1 VLAVRI
7 VDKFI
12 NIRTTGFIKNIL
24 YKYFDIN
31 IMLLLASKLQ
41 FLKMSNPI
49 FKISIFLR
57 LANYKVNNA
66 RVIKVYVLN
75 NEKNLF

>member
-1 VLAVRI
+1 MLAVRI
-7 VDKFI
+7 EDKFI

-24 YKYFDIN
+24 YKYFDIS
-31 IMLLLASKLQ
+31 IMLLLTSKLQ
-41 FLKMSNPI
+41 FLKMCNPI
-49 FKISIFLR
+49 FKILIFLR

-66 RVIKVYVLN
+66 RVIKVCVLN